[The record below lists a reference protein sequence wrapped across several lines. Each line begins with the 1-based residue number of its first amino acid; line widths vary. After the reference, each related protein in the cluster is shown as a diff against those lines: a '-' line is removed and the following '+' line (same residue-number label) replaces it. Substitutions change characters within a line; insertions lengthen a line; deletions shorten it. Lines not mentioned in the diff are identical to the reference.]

1 MQWCDFYDAFWD
13 WSDSTRRTRISS
25 LEDIGPGD
33 EVVEAVLE
41 IEDPKVKAQL
51 IRKAMKLGVEFSSDD
66 FMNLDG
72 ELSDELY
79 EELGKYTGFDHND
92 PYFDEDNMTWD
103 DFECRYSDWSEEL
116 LARRIGKLNDFGD
129 PESVSEVIM
138 CMPNSKLEDALYE
151 KAVKKGVRF
160 TEEQLDNMGHVEYQ
174 VKKALDNFV
183 TDERI
188 SQLEK
193 NVDVLCKQLDEQFPE
208 QTPEQQR
215 KEAAKGALGCLGMLF
230 AGIFGILY
238 VLFGVIFG
246 LSRKYD
252 NKRYSSGSWSKLGR
266 QLTKQSKKKSN
277 HCDGDCDNCPAH
289 YGYRYGRWYY
299 GHGHQHGCE
308 RGGNGGRTGR
318 TYRD

>member
-1 MQWCDFYDAFWD
+1 MLWSDFYDAFWD

-25 LEDIGPGD
+25 LEDIGSGD

-79 EELGKYTGFDHND
+79 EQLGQYTGFDHND
-92 PYFDEDNMTWD
+92 PYFDEDDMTWD
-103 DFECRYSDWSEEL
+103 DFECYYADWSDEL

-129 PESVSEVIM
+129 PESVSDIIM
-138 CMPNSKLEDALYE
+138 CMPNSKLEEALYE
-151 KAVKKGVRF
+151 KALKKGVRF
-160 TEEQLDNMGHVEYQ
+160 TEEQLANMGHIEYQ
-174 VKKALDNFV
+174 VQKALDSFV
-183 TDERI
+183 TDDQI
-188 SQLEK
+188 TQLEQ

-208 QTPEQQR
+208 QTPEAQR
-215 KEAAKGALGCLGMLF
+215 KEAAKGAIGCLGAIF
-230 AGIFGILY
+230 AAIFGVFY
-238 VLFGVIFG
+238 VFLRVIFG
-246 LSRKYD
+246 LTKKYD
-252 NKRYSSGSWSKLGR
+252 GGSHHSHSSWGGSHRKSN
-266 QLTKQSKKKSN
+266 KKSS
-277 HCDGDCDNCPAH
+277 HCDGDCANCPAH

-299 GHGHQHGCE
+299 GHGHQYGCQ
-308 RGGNGGRTGR
+308 RGGNGGATGR